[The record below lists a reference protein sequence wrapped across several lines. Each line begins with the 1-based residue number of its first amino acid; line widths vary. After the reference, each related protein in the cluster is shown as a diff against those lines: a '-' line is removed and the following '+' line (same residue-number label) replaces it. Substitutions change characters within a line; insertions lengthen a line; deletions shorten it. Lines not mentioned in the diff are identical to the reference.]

1 MTAAHDHCPQQDPE
15 IGAFLKTP
23 LEIEVSPVGHLR
35 SQGAAML
42 RLPPQVPQRENST
55 ASASWEAT
63 WPGGRPAGDRQA
75 KRDSRPC
82 HLEPVSMGKC
92 PIW

>member
-1 MTAAHDHCPQQDPE
+1 
-15 IGAFLKTP
+15 
-23 LEIEVSPVGHLR
+23 
-35 SQGAAML
+35 ML

-55 ASASWEAT
+55 ASTSWEAT